1 MHNFNNRRKRF
12 AWLLM
17 LVYLPMMLAIAFHH
31 HSEAEGAT
39 TTSCCYDC
47 VHHIRHNGHLS
58 ANQSFMHDCLL
69 CQLHSLP
76 YVVPT
81 IVRIA
86 VFIAMVHVAFVVSCH
101 LSRLAK
107 ATFIP
112 PVLPQYL
119 YLCSFFFNNL
129 LSCAHIKC

>member
-1 MHNFNNRRKRF
+1 MAADVGVSANDARH
-12 AWLLM
+12 
-17 LVYLPMMLAIAFHH
+17 YLPPPFGGGG
-31 HSEAEGAT
+31 GAT
-39 TTSCCYDC
+39 ATSYCYDC

-86 VFIAMVHVAFVVSCH
+86 VFIAMVHVAFVVSCPFVKTRQGDIH
-101 LSRLAK
+101 STRA
-107 ATFIP
+107 P
-112 PVLPQYL
+112 PVP
-119 YLCSFFFNNL
+119 
-129 LSCAHIKC
+129 LSL